1 MQMNEQVVTGP
12 FIFSNLA
19 GLKNKKKKVSRKF
32 LNDFRIFFPKHS
44 F

>member
-19 GLKNKKKKVSRKF
+19 GLKNKKKF
-32 LNDFRIFFPKHS
+32 LNTSEFFYKT
-44 F
+44 